1 MHRNAMRIAART
13 LACAAVPMLLVAGC
27 SSGSGGDGKDDSA
40 GPSAKPSAE
49 APSSAPPSP
58 APVKFTTLPDPCKTL
73 SKGTV
78 KEVVPG
84 AETGGKNLGSKDTD
98 GYGTCLW
105 SGLDGY
111 QYRALTVSLKRFDSD
126 VTLGS
131 GDERAAGYAAQEVSA
146 VSQDKDNKK
155 VKDSALDG
163 IGDEATSL
171 AFESEK
177 KNGKK
182 SEDYREQRIV
192 VRTGN
197 VVVTVE
203 YEGAGFETGR
213 TPDADDIRKGAEK
226 AAKEAVKA
234 VE

>member
-1 MHRNAMRIAART
+1 MHRNATRIAVRT

-27 SSGSGGDGKDDSA
+27 SSDSGGDD
-40 GPSAKPSAE
+40 SAKPS
-49 APSSAPPSP
+49 PSPSTSSSAPPSP

-78 KEVVPG
+78 EDVVPE
-84 AETGGKNLGSKDTD
+84 AETAGKNLGSKDAD

-105 SGLDGY
+105 SGLDGF

-131 GDERAAGYAAQEVSA
+131 GAERAAKYAGQQVAAVAQDRE
-146 VSQDKDNKK
+146 NKK
-155 VKDSALDG
+155 VKDTPLDG
-163 IGDEATSL
+163 VGDQATAV
-171 AFESEK
+171 AFETEK

-182 SEDYREQRIV
+182 SEDYRERRIV
-192 VRTGN
+192 AVTGN
-197 VVVTVE
+197 VVVTVD
-203 YEGAGFETGR
+203 YEGAGFETGE
-213 TPDADDIRKGAEK
+213 TPSAEEIRKGAEK

-234 VE
+234 IK